1 MKNML
6 MGIVL
11 LHSESG
17 YIVLMVKKHHNNAQ
31 EIMIS
36 LFYRSCW
43 DTIHTP
49 QELSLLQFQSREEQI
64 LESGYDPKCRR
75 KLKRE

>member
-1 MKNML
+1 MFVTNMKNML

-17 YIVLMVKKHHNNAQ
+17 YIVLMVKKHHNNAE

-43 DTIHTP
+43 DMIHIP
-49 QELSLLQFQSREEQI
+49 QVLSL
-64 LESGYDPKCRR
+64 
-75 KLKRE
+75 